1 MESELILMSTTSN
14 SNISDQTLQSSP
26 PTVNSV
32 LLFFLLNFGFTDS
45 PATPITTASANG
57 TPLSKPTLSTSPA
70 EIHHEIFSYL
80 DPITS
85 SCLGLTRKSFYEM
98 HRLNYPIA
106 VPLQFFTDIEV
117 WEILFQR
124 QLFQLLK
131 RWMGPKYEVH
141 LVNRGEE
148 GREKWIF
155 LTKEAWK
162 RVQRERK
169 REKEL
174 MVLYEF

>member
-1 MESELILMSTTSN
+1 VFLS
-14 SNISDQTLQSSP
+14 
-26 PTVNSV
+26 
-32 LLFFLLNFGFTDS
+32 FLLNFGFTNG
-45 PATPITTASANG
+45 PVTPLTTVSANK
-57 TPLSKPTLSTSPA
+57 TPLSKPTLSTLPA

-85 SCLGLTRKSFYEM
+85 TCLGLTCKTFYKM
-98 HRLNYPIA
+98 HCLNYLVA
-106 VPLQFFTDIEV
+106 VPLQFFSTDIEV

-124 QLFQLLK
+124 QLFQLLQG
-131 RWMGPKYEVH
+131 WMGPKYEVH

-148 GREKWIF
+148 GREKWMF

-162 RVQRERK
+162 RVQLERK